1 MNIRPAQPRDL
12 DLCVTLDPS
21 YETDHVWQM
30 ETTRATSAISVGF
43 RVTRLPRTMKVASTA
58 VRDVLLEHYEQ
69 GECFLIAEENDE
81 IRGYLDATAD
91 MWKRLA
97 RINYLTVAQAHR
109 RSGIAKALVR
119 EMLDWGHNRNLETV
133 IVETQTKNYP
143 ASSLFQKLG
152 FTFCG
157 FNDHYYSNRD
167 IAIFFALN
175 LH

>member
-12 DLCVTLDPS
+12 ELCLSLDPS

-30 ETTRATSAISVGF
+30 ESTRAPGSVKVGF
-43 RVTRLPRTMKVASTA
+43 RVTRLPRTMKVAGIA
-58 VRDVLLEHYEQ
+58 QKDVLLEHYEQ

-81 IRGYLDATAD
+81 IRGYIDATGE

-97 RINYLTVAQAHR
+97 RINYLTVAQDYR

-119 EMLDWGHNRNLETV
+119 AMLDWGHTRDLDTV
-133 IVETQTKNYP
+133 IAETQTKNYP
-143 ASSLFQKLG
+143 ASSLFLKLG
-152 FTFCG
+152 FAFCG
-157 FNDHYYSNRD
+157 FNDHYYTNRD
-167 IAIFFALN
+167 IAIFFALT